1 MNTSPLKRAIAAIAA
16 SVASVVCAGIRVEK
30 YGTTADGEVVRRT
43 AGDGAWH
50 AAKAVNEER
59 GGIFKGGV
67 IELEAEGVEAP
78 TGVRYLRTPP
88 YVGTVFGGTCLPL
101 GTFEMELGDE

>member
-1 MNTSPLKRAIAAIAA
+1 MKIAAVAFAILPFAVTAA
-16 SVASVVCAGIRVEK
+16 VTFEPGGTDVVVAPDAVDSVVWAAE
-30 YGTTADGEVVRRT
+30 E
-43 AGDGAWH
+43 
-50 AAKAVNEER
+50 AKAVNEER
-59 GGIFKGGV
+59 GGIFKGAV
-67 IELEAEGVEAP
+67 IELEAEGVEVL